1 MQQLAE
7 SLADE
12 LWDQPTQEQQ
22 VQLDLRRQP
31 MCPTGFSFLGDVSK
45 YYAGAEGFPTTM
57 TAISAGGGD
66 SMFSFTDGKSKQLSF
81 SSPEPKQE
89 GDATAT
95 AGRFGAPPPPPTMET
110 KGRRR
115 ASSRVHEH
123 VLGERRRREKM
134 HLQFATLASII
145 PDATKVR

>member
-45 YYAGAEGFPTTM
+45 YYAGAEGFPTTTM
-57 TAISAGGGD
+57 AISVGGGD
-66 SMFSFTDGKSKQLSF
+66 SMFSFTDGMSKQLSF

-89 GDATAT
+89 RDASVT
-95 AGRFGAPPPPPTMET
+95 AGRLGAPSPVET

-115 ASSRVHEH
+115 ASSSVHEH